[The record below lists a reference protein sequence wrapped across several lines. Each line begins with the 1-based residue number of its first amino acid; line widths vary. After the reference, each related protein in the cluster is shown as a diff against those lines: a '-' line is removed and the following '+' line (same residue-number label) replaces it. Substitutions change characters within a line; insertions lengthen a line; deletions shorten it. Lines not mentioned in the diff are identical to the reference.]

1 MAKTAEARIR
11 AGFGSTATDEYGV
24 ADSLV
29 SNVLS
34 LEKNFE
40 LPDITTVLH
49 GQVELSASSSVDI
62 NLLTGID
69 AFDDAADFDY
79 LNGLIVI
86 NDTSAAQASAG
97 SMIRVSFGDSAGN
110 DGWRALA
117 NDIGDN
123 EIWINLPPG
132 ALIIVAAPYND
143 AYPTAAASKIIKL
156 VNWGDGSGNSVVKYG
171 FVGVKN

>member
-40 LPDITTVLH
+40 LPDITMVLH

-62 NLLTGID
+62 NLMTDLD
-69 AFDDAADFDY
+69 AFEDAATFNY
-79 LNGLIVI
+79 LNALIVI
-86 NDTSAAQASAG
+86 NDTSAAEGSAG
-97 SMIRVSFGDSAGN
+97 SILRVEMGDSGAGVRSLI
-110 DGWRALA
+110 DSYVPSRAWV
-117 NDIGDN
+117 NVH
-123 EIWINLPPG
+123 PG
-132 ALIIVAAPYND
+132 GLLIIAMPHNSD
-143 AYPTAAASKIIKL
+143 ARVESDNPVITL
-156 VNWGDGSGNSVVKYG
+156 VNQGNGSGNSVAKYG
-171 FVGVKN
+171 FVGVKH